1 MTTSAA
7 TPDQTADKLPRRTQ
21 AERSEAMRGRL
32 AQAAYETIAAGGL
45 NALRM
50 RNVADHAGVSQ
61 GALLHHFPDKKAL
74 ILATVEQALSY
85 ARDDSTSRRDAAG
98 ESREAVLVAMLEEFR
113 AFFFSDRFW
122 VAMGITME
130 ALRDPELGVAVR
142 AKVASLRVPIYA
154 AWAERL
160 CTAGWTPQQAAR
172 IVRSGAAML
181 SGAAMRRFW
190 ADADDISAEVERD
203 WMAHQLRSH

>member
-85 ARDDSTSRRDAAG
+85 ARDASTSRRDAAG

>member
-1 MTTSAA
+1 MTD
-7 TPDQTADKLPRRTQ
+7 TPESPTAH
-21 AERSEAMRGRL
+21 EINRL
-32 AQAAYETIAAGGL
+32 
-45 NALRM
+45 
-50 RNVADHAGVSQ
+50 
-61 GALLHHFPDKKAL
+61 
-74 ILATVEQALSY
+74 LA
-85 ARDDSTSRRDAAG
+85 
-98 ESREAVLVAMLEEFR
+98 
-113 AFFFSDRFW
+113 
-122 VAMGITME
+122 IME

>member
-1 MTTSAA
+1 MTA
-7 TPDQTADKLPRRTQ
+7 TAIPDPHADKLPRRTQ
-21 AERSEAMRGRL
+21 AERSGAMRGRL

-74 ILATVEQALSY
+74 ILATVEQALTY
-85 ARDDSTSRRDAAG
+85 ARDESTSWRDAGG

-113 AFFFSDRFW
+113 GFFFSDRFW

-154 AWAERL
+154 AWAARL
-160 CTAGWTPQQAAR
+160 AAAGWTPQQAAR
-172 IVRSGAAML
+172 IVRSGAGML

-190 ADADDISAEVERD
+190 ADADDISAEVEQD
-203 WMAHQLRSH
+203 WIAHQLRAG